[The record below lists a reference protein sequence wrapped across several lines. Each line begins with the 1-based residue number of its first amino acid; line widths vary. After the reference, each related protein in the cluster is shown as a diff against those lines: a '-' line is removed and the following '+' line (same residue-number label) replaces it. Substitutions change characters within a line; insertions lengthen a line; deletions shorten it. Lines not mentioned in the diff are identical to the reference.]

1 MYMATIVMATIFLEG
16 PETPRTWQGVRM
28 AEHPAD
34 EEATVFLS
42 SDLRGPHWPTRDP
55 DVRPYDEFAT
65 QILARPPAS
74 PVSAGRGDGAGASL
88 ARSSGRMAVASVVSR
103 VTGFVAKVLLAA
115 VVGTGVVND
124 SFTVANTLPN
134 IVFELLFGG
143 VLASVVVPL
152 LVRSHDDTDGGT
164 AYTQRLITMA
174 LVLLTIGTVIAVAIA
189 PVFTALYVDKSSAT
203 ANPGLTTAL
212 AYLLLPQI
220 LFYGLF
226 ALLSAV
232 LNAKDVFGPPAW
244 APVLNNVVVIGT
256 LAVFAVVPGALS
268 VNPARLSDPK
278 LLVLGLGTTLGIV
291 VQAAVLIPALLR
303 TGFRFRWRWGFDPR
317 IKEFGGLAAWILG
330 YVVISHVGFVVTT
343 RVLTGGTAGGVTAY
357 SYASLLFQ
365 LPYGILG
372 VSLLTAL
379 MPRMSRAAADGDT
392 VRLVGDLSFAS
403 RISTVLFVPISAVL
417 AVVGTPIGIA
427 IFSWGKGTLADA
439 DRLGQTLAISA
450 VGLLP
455 YALVMLQL
463 RVFYAMKDART
474 PTLIMLVMTAVKI
487 PLLFVGAKL
496 LSHEQIVYGVMLI
509 NGAGFVVGAVLGQV
523 WLWVRLGHLRS
534 KRALRVGLI
543 SLGAS
548 ALGAGVAVP
557 AGYAVPKTLGPVL
570 GAWVKLP
577 VQGLLGIAVSFG
589 LLALLRLPEFTPISR
604 RAMALVRRVVH

>member
-1 MYMATIVMATIFLEG
+1 
-16 PETPRTWQGVRM
+16 M
-28 AEHPAD
+28 AEPPPPVD
-34 EEATVFLS
+34 DEATVFLP
-42 SDLRGPHWPTRDP
+42 SDLRGAHWPTRDP
-55 DVRPYDEFAT
+55 DVSRRPYDEFAT
-65 QILARPPAS
+65 QIVARPPAS
-74 PVSAGRGDGAGASL
+74 PVSAGRGEGAGASL
-88 ARSSGRMAVASVVSR
+88 ARSSGRMAVASTVSR
-103 VTGFVAKVLLAA
+103 ITGFVAKLLLAA
-115 VVGTGVVND
+115 VVGTRVVND

-152 LVRSHDDTDGGT
+152 LVRSQDDPDGGR
-164 AYTQRLITMA
+164 AYTQRLITMG
-174 LVLLTIGTVIAVAIA
+174 LVLLTVGTAVAVAIA
-189 PVFTALYVDKSSAT
+189 PLFTSLYVDKSSPT

-226 ALLSAV
+226 ALLSAI
-232 LNAKDVFGPPAW
+232 LNAQNVFGPPAW
-244 APVLNNVVVIGT
+244 APVLNNVVVTAT
-256 LAVFAVVPGALS
+256 LVVFAVVPGELTLDP
-268 VNPARLSDPK
+268 VRMSDPK

-291 VQAAVLIPALLR
+291 VQALVLIPALRR

-317 IKEFGGLAAWILG
+317 IREFGGLAAWILG
-330 YVVISHVGFVVTT
+330 YVVVSHGGFVVTT
-343 RVLTGGTAGGVTAY
+343 RVLTYGTSGGGTAY

-392 VRLVGDLSFAS
+392 VSLVGDLSLAS

-417 AVVGTPIGIA
+417 AVVGTPVGVA
-427 IFSWGKGTLADA
+427 IFTWGRGTLDDA
-439 DRLGQTLAISA
+439 ERLGQTLAVSA

-455 YALVMLQL
+455 FALVMLQL

-487 PLLFVGAKL
+487 PLLL
-496 LSHEQIVYGVMLI
+496 LCRGLLDGDHMVLGVMLV

-534 KRALRVGLI
+534 KRSLRVGLI
-543 SLGAS
+543 TLSAS
-548 ALGAGVAVP
+548 ALGVGAAVL
-557 AGYAVPKTLGPVL
+557 AGYAVPGSLGTIPA
-570 GAWVKLP
+570 AWVKLP
-577 VQGLLGIAVSFG
+577 VQTLLGMAVPFG
-589 LLALLRLPEFTPISR
+589 LLALLKLPEFTPVTR
-604 RAMALVRRVVH
+604 RAGALLRRLSPR

>member
-1 MYMATIVMATIFLEG
+1 
-16 PETPRTWQGVRM
+16 M
-28 AEHPAD
+28 AEPPPPVD
-34 EEATVFLS
+34 DEATVFLPS
-42 SDLRGPHWPTRDP
+42 ELRGAHWPTRDP
-55 DVRPYDEFAT
+55 DVSRRPYDEFAT
-65 QILARPPAS
+65 QIVARPPAS
-74 PVSAGRGDGAGASL
+74 PVSAGRGEGAGSSL
-88 ARSSGRMAVASVVSR
+88 ARSSGRMAVASTVSR
-103 VTGFVAKVLLAA
+103 ITGFVAKLLLAA

-152 LVRSHDDTDGGT
+152 LVRSQDDPDGGR
-164 AYTQRLITMA
+164 AYTQRLITMG
-174 LVLLTIGTVIAVAIA
+174 LVLLTVGTAVAVAIA
-189 PVFTALYVDKSSAT
+189 PLFTTLYVDKSSPT

-226 ALLSAV
+226 ALLSAI
-232 LNAKDVFGPPAW
+232 LNAQNVFGPPAW
-244 APVLNNVVVIGT
+244 APVLNNVVVTGT
-256 LAVFAVVPGALS
+256 LVVFAVVPGELTLDP
-268 VNPARLSDPK
+268 VRMSDPK

-291 VQAAVLIPALLR
+291 VQAVVLIPALLR

-343 RVLTGGTAGGVTAY
+343 RVLTHGSSGGVTAY

-392 VRLVGDLSFAS
+392 VSLVGDLSLAS
-403 RISTVLFVPISAVL
+403 RMSTVLFVPISAVL
-417 AVVGTPIGIA
+417 AVVGTPVGIA
-427 IFSWGKGTLADA
+427 IFTWGRGTLEDA
-439 DRLGQTLAISA
+439 ERLGQTLAVSA

-455 YALVMLQL
+455 FALVMLQL

-487 PLLFVGAKL
+487 PLLL
-496 LSHEQIVYGVMLI
+496 LCRGLLDGEHVVYGVMLV

-534 KRALRVGLI
+534 KRSLRVGLI
-543 SLGAS
+543 TLSVS
-548 ALGAGVAVP
+548 ALGVGAAVL
-557 AGYAVPKTLGPVL
+557 AGYAVPGSLGPIA

-577 VQGLLGIAVSFG
+577 VQTLLGMAVPFG
-589 LLALLRLPEFTPISR
+589 LLALLKLPEFTP
-604 RAMALVRRVVH
+604 VTRRVAGLRRRFASR

>member
-1 MYMATIVMATIFLEG
+1 
-16 PETPRTWQGVRM
+16 M
-28 AEHPAD
+28 AEHPPPVD
-34 EEATVFLS
+34 NEATVFLPKE
-42 SDLRGPHWPTRDP
+42 LRGPHWPTRDP
-55 DVRPYDEFAT
+55 DVSRRPYDEFAG
-65 QILARPPAS
+65 QIVARPPAS
-74 PVSAGRGDGAGASL
+74 PVSAGRGEGAGSSL
-88 ARSSGRMAVASVVSR
+88 ARSSGRMAVASAVSR
-103 VTGFVAKVLLAA
+103 VTGFVAKLLLAA

-152 LVRSHDDTDGGT
+152 LVRSHDDPDGGR

-174 LVLLTIGTVIAVAIA
+174 LVLLVVGTAIAVAIA
-189 PVFTALYVDKSSAT
+189 PLFTALYVDKSSAT

-226 ALLSAV
+226 ALLSAI
-232 LNAKDVFGPPAW
+232 LNAQNVFGPPAW
-244 APVLNNVVVIGT
+244 APVLNNVVVTGT
-256 LAVFAVVPGALS
+256 LVVFALVPGELTLD
-268 VNPARLSDPK
+268 PARMSDPK

-291 VQAAVLIPALLR
+291 AQALVLIPALLR

-317 IKEFGGLAAWILG
+317 IREFGGLAAWILG
-330 YVVISHVGFVVTT
+330 YVVVSHVGFVVTT
-343 RVLTGGTAGGVTAY
+343 RVLTGGSSGGVTAY

-379 MPRMSRAAADGDT
+379 LPRMSRAAADGDT
-392 VRLVGDLSFAS
+392 VSLVGDLSLAS
-403 RISTVLFVPISAVL
+403 RMSTVLFVPISAVL

-427 IFSWGKGTLADA
+427 IFTWGRGTLADA
-439 DRLGQTLAISA
+439 ERLGQTLAVSA

-455 YALVMLQL
+455 FALVMLQL

-487 PLLFVGAKL
+487 PLLL
-496 LSHEQIVYGVMLI
+496 LCRGLLDAEHIVYGVMLV

-534 KRALRVGLI
+534 KRSLRVGLI
-543 SLGAS
+543 TLSVSVLGV
-548 ALGAGVAVP
+548 VAAVL
-557 AGYAVPKTLGPVL
+557 AGYAVPASLGVIPA
-570 GAWVKLP
+570 AWVKLP
-577 VQGLLGIAVSFG
+577 VQGLLGMAVPFG
-589 LLALLRLPEFTPISR
+589 LLAVLRLPEFAPVT
-604 RAMALVRRVVH
+604 RRVAGLGRRLVAR